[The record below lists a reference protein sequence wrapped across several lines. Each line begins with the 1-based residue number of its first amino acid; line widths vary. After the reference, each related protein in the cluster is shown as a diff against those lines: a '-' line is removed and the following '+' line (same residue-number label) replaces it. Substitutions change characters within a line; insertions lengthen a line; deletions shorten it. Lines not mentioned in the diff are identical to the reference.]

1 LVGSTSA
8 IGCNAG
14 AGRPT
19 HPRCNILG
27 ADRSHRSLLG
37 RACSDTEGTERS
49 CFQRGVLSAL
59 RRAARWSSLT
69 GSGCMI
75 TILSALV
82 FPCSRF
88 SCSRSVLAAAR
99 RWSLSSSPATS
110 GYRPAAATPSP
121 PSPLLGRPLRTIKRF
136 VPNRAPSTTD
146 LKQLDARRLIEKPLS
161 APPSVI
167 APRADA

>member
-1 LVGSTSA
+1 MQRGRWPTHTPSLQHTWCRSQPQIIAWARLQRHRRNREVMLS
-8 IGCNAG
+8 
-14 AGRPT
+14 AGR
-19 HPRCNILG
+19 
-27 ADRSHRSLLG
+27 
-37 RACSDTEGTERS
+37 
-49 CFQRGVLSAL
+49 AL
-59 RRAARWSSLT
+59 RLEKSR
-69 GSGCMI
+69 
-75 TILSALV
+75 ALV
-82 FPCSRF
+82 KFDRVGVHDHDSVRSRF

-99 RWSLSSSPATS
+99 RWRLSSSPATS